1 METKIFRLGRLVG
14 RASDGVFQKNPDTNA
29 FYLLM
34 RAFYR
39 VGAVP
44 RTIAETSVDLTPV
57 DYAAEAVLALKDGP
71 VRCSILSIR
80 IRRLPDRWRRNCRR
94 NPYRFG
100 RGIYGAAVQDGCGSA
115 REQVS
120 VLIDYWYHIR
130 LKPPVIQVSGEQTKD
145 SLAGQDSGL
154 TFHRRVSCWR
164 ALRCRKPGR
173 QKRSSPW

>member
-1 METKIFRLGRLVG
+1 MLEARESGMETKIFRLGRLVG

-71 VRCSILSIR
+71 GTVFHIIHPDPPTTGQVAEELQAGIR
-80 IRRLPDRWRRNCRR
+80 IVSDGE
-94 NPYRFG
+94 F
-100 RGIYGAAVQDGCGSA
+100 YGAAVQDGCGSGPGA
-115 REQVS
+115 G
-120 VLIDYWYHIR
+120 IR
-130 LKPPVIQVSGEQTKD
+130 PD
-145 SLAGQDSGL
+145 
-154 TFHRRVSCWR
+154 
-164 ALRCRKPGR
+164 
-173 QKRSSPW
+173 